1 MRFHCSAAN
10 ASDISWRINGRSIGR
25 NVTDQTQEIF
35 TETDLNLLE
44 SILTIS
50 SMVINNNTRIQCTV
64 GHLDCNFTLTD
75 EALFRVQGQLANVE
89 YRIDPALTTQTP
101 WELRAASLII
111 NTARGYCMGL

>member
-1 MRFHCSAAN
+1 MG
-10 ASDISWRINGRSIGR
+10 II
-25 NVTDQTQEIF
+25 

-50 SMVINNNTRIQCTV
+50 SMIINNNTCIQCRV
-64 GHLDCNFTLTD
+64 HHLDGHNFTLTD
-75 EALFRVQGQLANVE
+75 EAIFRVQGQLANVK

-111 NTARGYCMGL
+111 NTA

>member
-1 MRFHCSAAN
+1 MG
-10 ASDISWRINGRSIGR
+10 II
-25 NVTDQTQEIF
+25 

-50 SMVINNNTRIQCTV
+50 SLIINNNTRIQCRIS
-64 GHLDCNFTLTD
+64 HLDEHNFTLTD
-75 EALFRVQGQLANVE
+75 EAIFRVQGQLANVE

-111 NTARGYCMGL
+111 NTA